1 MKKSNRKRAA
11 RKTKPEQLDKL
22 QRALLGVN
30 DELCETIA
38 WTAFVCD
45 GLCGILAEHEMDIDS
60 ATYNGMRFA
69 SVWVKR
75 RNKEIASKLE
85 ATRRMLREIVK

>member
-1 MKKSNRKRAA
+1 MKKAA
-11 RKTKPEQLDKL
+11 RKRTGRRKDNGLEKL

-69 SVWVKR
+69 SVWIKR